1 MQNEIKRERTLKPR
15 MEIEVTFAYDFKRH
29 VYTTKLHR
37 VQKFSKDLYCKVN
50 NSVNSKTWI
59 SVPQWGN
66 THHRL
71 V

>member
-50 NSVNSKTWI
+50 NSVNSKT
-59 SVPQWGN
+59 
-66 THHRL
+66 
-71 V
+71 